1 MATTVTAADLTVSI
15 KETYTLNGVT
25 YGNSNNKTYTSNG
38 QVLQRVMNVS
48 TSDPAILNFGAA
60 DAAGQVAVADYKYFR
75 VAPTRIQDIDMIANK
90 YYFRP
95 LNVNQ
100 ILAYSTTSGAA
111 SPVGAQTYAVMLNAS
126 TDCYVNFGG
135 SSSTASATAG
145 VFLKADESYIF
156 DCHPSQVISAIRKS
170 ADGNLEISE
179 LTQ

>member
-1 MATTVTAADLTVSI
+1 
-15 KETYTLNGVT
+15 
-25 YGNSNNKTYTSNG
+25 
-38 QVLQRVMNVS
+38 
-48 TSDPAILNFGAA
+48 
-60 DAAGQVAVADYKYFR
+60 
-75 VAPTRIQDIDMIANK
+75 MIANK

-111 SPVGAQTYAVMLNAS
+111 SAVGAQTYAVMLNAS

-156 DCHPSQVISAIRKS
+156 DCHPGQIISAIRKS